1 MNAQI
6 LVHCVCQFQLTS
18 ISVSDT
24 APLLLAMPTILS
36 GWVRVYDYNN
46 HDLTYKPLGCCG
58 SPLAMLKRP
67 GRLLLY
73 PRDTY
78 VFVLDDSMTRTVPTR
93 SSEQMLSMFIQS

>member
-36 GWVRVYDYNN
+36 GWVKVYDYNN
-46 HDLTYKPLGCCG
+46 HDLTWTNPL
-58 SPLAMLKRP
+58 
-67 GRLLLY
+67 
-73 PRDTY
+73 D
-78 VFVLDDSMTRTVPTR
+78 VVVLR
-93 SSEQMLSMFIQS
+93 SLC